1 MTEEKSRNLLENK
14 LRAMTDADAP
24 NFWIGPL
31 VADSSSAFVY
41 EGGVYANDEDPPE
54 VCGFCAVNKQSGE
67 SGIIL
72 PPPGPAIEI
81 DDLKNFKWKDW
92 VILQ

>member
-41 EGGVYANDEDPPE
+41 
-54 VCGFCAVNKQSGE
+54 S
-67 SGIIL
+67 
-72 PPPGPAIEI
+72 
-81 DDLKNFKWKDW
+81 
-92 VILQ
+92 

>member
-31 VADSSSAFVY
+31 VADSSSAFVMPMTKIHRK
-41 EGGVYANDEDPPE
+41 YA
-54 VCGFCAVNKQSGE
+54 VFAR
-67 SGIIL
+67 
-72 PPPGPAIEI
+72 
-81 DDLKNFKWKDW
+81 
-92 VILQ
+92 